1 MSEKNNTKFG
11 IKIDRMHPSQWSI
24 GICFSHFMDETYL
37 FINLFIWS
45 ISIGLLYTY
54 DECEG
59 Q

>member
-1 MSEKNNTKFG
+1 MTEKNNTKFG
-11 IKIDRMHPSQWSI
+11 IKIDRMHPTQWSI

-37 FINLFIWS
+37 FIWS

-59 Q
+59 